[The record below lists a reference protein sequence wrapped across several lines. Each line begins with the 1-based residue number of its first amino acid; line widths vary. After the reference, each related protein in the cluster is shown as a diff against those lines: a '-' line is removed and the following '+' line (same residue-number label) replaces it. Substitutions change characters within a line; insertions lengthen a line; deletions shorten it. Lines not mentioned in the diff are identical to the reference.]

1 MDYFFTLGLILF
13 CYMSA
18 WFVLSLVKKRNDV
31 ADTAWGLG
39 FVLLAWT
46 SFYLGHAQDTRGLLV
61 GFLVSIWGI
70 RLAWHIHSRNKGK
83 TEDYRYAKWREEW
96 GTWFYVRSYVQVY
109 LLQGFLL
116 FLIVLPT
123 LFINK
128 SIAPSLGIFDFVGVA
143 FWIFGFIFESVG
155 DAQLARFIKETADKY
170 SPKFSVQMIYRR
182 DRYGRGGDHIPFL
195 ERGFTAVRFTEP
207 HEDYTHQHQSV
218 KMVDGAQYG
227 DLPEFVDFSYV
238 ANVARINAAAL
249 ASLALAPAKPKN
261 VAISTGRLTND
272 TDLKWDVNADA
283 DLAGYEIVWRDT
295 TSPVWT
301 NSLNVG
307 NVISYTMKEMSKDNY
322 FFGVRAVDKDGN
334 KSPVVYPKPT
344 R

>member
-155 DAQLARFIKETADKY
+155 DAQLARFIKDPANKGKLMQSGLWRYTRHPNYFGEVTMWWGVWLLAL
-170 SPKFSVQMIYRR
+170 SVP
-182 DRYGRGGDHIPFL
+182 YGFLSIIGPIAITILILKVSGIPML
-195 ERGFTAVRFTEP
+195 EK
-207 HEDYTHQHQSV
+207 
-218 KMVDGAQYG
+218 KM
-227 DLPEFVDFSYV
+227 LENPEFAEYK
-238 ANVARINAAAL
+238 R
-249 ASLALAPAKPKN
+249 
-261 VAISTGRLTND
+261 R
-272 TDLKWDVNADA
+272 
-283 DLAGYEIVWRDT
+283 
-295 TSPVWT
+295 TSIFVPW
-301 NSLNVG
+301 
-307 NVISYTMKEMSKDNY
+307 
-322 FFGVRAVDKDGN
+322 FR
-334 KSPVVYPKPT
+334 KSM
-344 R
+344 